1 MAFDLCID
9 KNLFLDTTC
18 RTCSRFFSED
28 VKFYKIFEEKL
39 KTTTNEGGGAVDG
52 ICSSTSL
59 QAGGEVKE
67 NKVYETCEDIKEI
80 LEDLNIW
87 KLNVSIW
94 GKKGKLNKFN
104 CVFVVLNRLNHLMV
118 CLNNC
123 VRNVSNVLNR

>member
-1 MAFDLCID
+1 MAFDLGID

-39 KTTTNEGGGAVDG
+39 KTTTNEGGGAVDAIG
-52 ICSSTSL
+52 SSSSTFL

-67 NKVYETCEDIKEI
+67 IKVYETCEEIKEI

-87 KLNVSIW
+87 KLNVSI
-94 GKKGKLNKFN
+94 
-104 CVFVVLNRLNHLMV
+104 R
-118 CLNNC
+118 
-123 VRNVSNVLNR
+123 S